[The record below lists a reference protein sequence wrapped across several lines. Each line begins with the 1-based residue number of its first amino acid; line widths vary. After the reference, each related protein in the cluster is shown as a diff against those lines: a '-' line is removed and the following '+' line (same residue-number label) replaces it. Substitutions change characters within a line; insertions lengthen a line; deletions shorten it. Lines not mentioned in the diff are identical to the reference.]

1 MTKKEFDRFFVNQY
15 SLLEKDFIEATQY
28 VTFESDNYQT
38 YSNVFSKLLLQIG
51 SEVDN
56 ILKSICEIEGRTYI
70 SDYAK
75 EVLNR
80 YPGITAQK
88 VIIRDNQQVLIPY
101 QGWCINEP
109 SKSLKFWD
117 AYNSVKHDRIKN
129 YKMGTMGNVS
139 LALAGL
145 YVLNIYYCDDL
156 YRQNQEEFSS
166 ELEYESKIFMLD
178 NWVNHFR
185 PSKLKLEIP
194 LMDDES
200 GELI

>member
-1 MTKKEFDRFFVNQY
+1 MTKKEFNRFFVNQY

-28 VTFESDNYQT
+28 VAFESDNYQT
-38 YSNVFSKLLLQIG
+38 YSNVFSKLLLQTG

-56 ILKSICEIEGRTYI
+56 ILKTICEIEGRTNI
-70 SDYAK
+70 SEYANV
-75 EVLNR
+75 VLNK
-80 YPGITAQK
+80 YPGITKQK
-88 VIIRDNQQVLIPY
+88 VIVRENQQIMIPY
-101 QGWCINEP
+101 QGWCTDEP

-117 AYNSVKHDRIKN
+117 AYNTVKHDRIRY

-145 YVLNIYYCDDL
+145 YVLNIYFCDEL

-166 ELEYESKIFMLD
+166 EPEYESEIFILD

-185 PSKLKLEIP
+185 PSKAKSEVP
-194 LMDDES
+194 LMDDER